1 MTKRKGQ
8 NQNKGNITENG
19 LVTMLPGMLM
29 SAKLL
34 TVELDKEGID
44 GLYPGTVAAAVIMRA
59 HCAELLLKYK
69 IKQEEH
75 IINWNSHNLHCLYQ
89 TLNADS
95 KAAIQ
100 KEYDEQLLLEKPPED
115 WKSVESVFQKTANA
129 CVAWRY
135 AVEPGNI
142 RLIYPRGLYIA
153 AASVYKTIPIFLK
166 EIVTL
171 EEVTD
176 PARKADVFNYLKD
189 Q

>member
-1 MTKRKGQ
+1 MAKRKRQ
-8 NQNKGNITENG
+8 NQNKGNITENK

-34 TVELDKEGID
+34 ISEWEKGDAEGLI
-44 GLYPGTVAAAVIMRA
+44 PGTFAASVIMSA

-69 IKQEEH
+69 IKQEGQA
-75 IINWNSHNLHCLYQ
+75 INWNSHNLHYLYQ

-100 KEYDEQLLLEKPPED
+100 KEYDEQLLSEKPPD
-115 WKSVESVFQKTANA
+115 GWKSVESVFQKTANA

-135 AVEPGNI
+135 AVESGNI
-142 RLIYPRGLYIA
+142 PLIFPRGLYMA
-153 AASVYKTIPIFLK
+153 AASVYKTIPELRFP
-166 EIVTL
+166 VTSK
-171 EEVTD
+171 EVTD
-176 PARKADVFNYLKD
+176 PAERAEVFNYLRD